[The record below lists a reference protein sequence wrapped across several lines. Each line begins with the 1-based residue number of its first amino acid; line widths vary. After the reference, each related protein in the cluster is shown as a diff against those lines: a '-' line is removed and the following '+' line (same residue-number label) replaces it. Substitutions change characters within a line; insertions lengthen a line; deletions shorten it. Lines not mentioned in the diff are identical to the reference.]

1 MKPLILVTEDNP
13 DVLFNIKMTLEFN
26 GFEVLTAVN
35 GKEAIKNLTELNE
48 KVPDLIISDIMM
60 PEMDGYEF
68 YSYIAEH
75 TKWALIP
82 FLFLTA
88 KASPEDIRFGKMLG
102 IDDYI
107 TKPFEE
113 EDLIAIIKG
122 KIARNK
128 KETEIRKKIENKI
141 ISKLKVEMVPSV
153 PKTEKDSINL
163 LYMRWDETYGPEIID
178 YYPKDE
184 KYFTTLQEVGVQL
197 FHASISIYGSNSYS
211 KAQGILLNV
220 ENIQKSGYIFF
231 DSKKSDE
238 VRGGERLFML
248 TTLAPK
254 ISYLNSLQI
263 GEIFQTIGSRIKQ
276 SQNWNLKSSWENIC
290 EILTKSSVIMD

>member
-1 MKPLILVTEDNP
+1 
-13 DVLFNIKMTLEFN
+13 
-26 GFEVLTAVN
+26 
-35 GKEAIKNLTELNE
+35 
-48 KVPDLIISDIMM
+48 
-60 PEMDGYEF
+60 
-68 YSYIAEH
+68 
-75 TKWALIP
+75 
-82 FLFLTA
+82 
-88 KASPEDIRFGKMLG
+88 
-102 IDDYI
+102 
-107 TKPFEE
+107 
-113 EDLIAIIKG
+113 
-122 KIARNK
+122 
-128 KETEIRKKIENKI
+128 
-141 ISKLKVEMVPSV
+141 
-153 PKTEKDSINL
+153 
-163 LYMRWDETYGPEIID
+163 MRWDEAYGPEIIE

-220 ENIQKSGYIFF
+220 ENIQKSAYTFF

-263 GEIFQTIGSRIKQ
+263 EEIFQAIGSQIKQ

-290 EILTKSSVIMD
+290 EILTKSSVKMD